1 MSTFTIPRRTFTFDS
16 FVDDTLSSDISRTP
30 NPSGPRNSTIS
41 VANYSAMK
49 AGSYEIGQLVK
60 NESTQAVYRYNG
72 SGEFTLFL
80 GGGFP
85 PTLTDSITFACTEAR
100 IIGFSTSANGLIS
113 DRGNIWIA
121 GSGDSLS
128 PVPPAFTPLTIAPYN
143 RTTDTLE
150 GIITEIYADSSGW
163 PMNAELV
170 FIDLSN
176 APNLREVYAE
186 DSLLETIDFS
196 ECTSLELVNLSG
208 NNLVEVKGLGNTV
221 LEDKYSHYTAL
232 DLSNNQL
239 DSDALN
245 EIYASLPQGV
255 YGGGYPRTINVTGN
269 PGVGAGSGS
278 NPALAVGWT
287 VVGDLA

>member
-1 MSTFTIPRRTFTFDS
+1 MTTQNISRLRRGFSGDTNDTIPYNQY
-16 FVDDTLSSDISRTP
+16 LHGNKP
-30 NPSGPRNSTIS
+30 TIS
-41 VANYSAMK
+41 VADYATMK

-85 PTLTDSITFACTEAR
+85 KTLTNSITFACTEAR
-100 IIGFSTSANGLIS
+100 SIGFNASADGFVS
-113 DRGNIWIA
+113 DRGNIWVKDQ
-121 GSGDSLS
+121 GSALSSL
-128 PVPPAFTPLTIAPYN
+128 PPAFTPITIAPYET
-143 RTTDTLE
+143 TTDTLT
-150 GIITEIYADSSGW
+150 GTISEIHASSDRGW
-163 PMNAELV
+163 SVNAELV

-196 ECTSLELVNLSG
+196 GCTSLTEVNLSG
-208 NNLVEVKGLGNTV
+208 NNLVEVKGLGDTE
-221 LEDKYSHYTAL
+221 LEDRYSHYTAL

-245 EIYASLPQGV
+245 EIYASLPQGA
-255 YGGGYPRTINVTGN
+255 YGDGYSRTIIVTGN

-287 VVGDLA
+287 VVGDIA